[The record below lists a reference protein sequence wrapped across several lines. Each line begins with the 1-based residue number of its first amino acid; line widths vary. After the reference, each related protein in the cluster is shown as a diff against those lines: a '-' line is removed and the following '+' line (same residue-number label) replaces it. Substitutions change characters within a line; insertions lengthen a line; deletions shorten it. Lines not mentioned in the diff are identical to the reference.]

1 MLPDLPDYDFEE
13 HHLKSGLT
21 ATEEDDEEE
30 EDEDLSAFDVYDI
43 LGNVEE
49 CLDSAEIFTEEIQ

>member
-21 ATEEDDEEE
+21 AIEEDDEE